1 MPLEKQV
8 IRSDGWRNIQQK
20 KVYVFILE
28 GVSDKYTLEKILQKI
43 YSNRRIYPIV
53 INGDI
58 TSDTSI
64 DDKDVPKVIWK
75 KISSAIKKNKWKKTD
90 IIQIIH
96 IVDTDGALIS

>member
-1 MPLEKQV
+1 MKKYPTKKKYM
-8 IRSDGWRNIQQK
+8 SSFW
-20 KVYVFILE
+20 KVYLINILW
-28 GVSDKYTLEKILQKI
+28 KKILQKI

-75 KISSAIKKNKWKKTD
+75 KISSAIVKNKWKKTD

-96 IVDTDGALIS
+96 IVCSFFCNNSAYLQF

>member
-1 MPLEKQV
+1 MDEEISNKKKYM
-8 IRSDGWRNIQQK
+8 SSFW
-20 KVYVFILE
+20 KVYLINILW
-28 GVSDKYTLEKILQKI
+28 KKILQKI